1 MKNIEKSNIEQV
13 LKREKV
19 SQNIGKEKEVRVEIL
34 YIFWG
39 FS

>member
-34 YIFWG
+34 YIF
-39 FS
+39 